1 MPATVPDAS
10 SAPEAGALD
19 ENLVTIVVP
28 ARNEEDF
35 IGACLDSIIG
45 QDEPNLQVLVVD
57 GCSSDRTT
65 EIVREYGTCDPRI
78 ELLSNEAGV
87 VPVALN
93 LALEAA
99 RGAWLVRVDAHATVP
114 PDYVSRAVRHLRSG
128 RWGAVGGRK
137 DGIGLTA
144 AGHAIAAAMG
154 SRFGVGG
161 SVYHYGSDTR
171 EVDHVPFGAY
181 PTTLARELGGWDESL
196 AVNQDFEFDRR
207 LRERGHAILFDPDL
221 RIDWYCRQSMRALF
235 AQYHR
240 YGAGKT
246 AVMRMHPG
254 GIRLRHLGPPGFV
267 MAAVATLALAPW
279 RPRLPLLVAGPYA
292 IALGAASLL
301 TARQLDDR
309 ASRLFVPA
317 AFAVMHIGWGLGFWR
332 GVGRTL
338 LGRPAAGRRQPA
350 GRTEAQFAPS
360 RS

>member
-1 MPATVPDAS
+1 MTGTSSGRSVSEKPSRPDA
-10 SAPEAGALD
+10 D
-19 ENLVTIVVP
+19 LVTIVIP
-28 ARNEEDF
+28 ARNEEAF
-35 IGACLDSIIG
+35 IGACLDSILV
-45 QDEPNLQVLVVD
+45 QDESNLQVIVAD
-57 GCSSDRTT
+57 GCSSDRTAD
-65 EIVREYGTCDPRI
+65 IVREYATRDARI
-78 ELLSNEAGV
+78 ELLRNYAGD
-87 VPVALN
+87 VPAALN

-181 PTTLARELGGWDESL
+181 PTTLVRELEGWDESL

-254 GIRLRHLGPPGFV
+254 GIRLRHLGPPGLV

-292 IALGAASLL
+292 IALGAASLV

-309 ASRLFVPA
+309 ASKLFVPA

-350 GRTEAQFAPS
+350 GRTDPRFAPS